1 MTRAAL
7 KQVEIGGLDSRND
20 EDESIKAGRLWR
32 GELWL
37 ALLSF
42 AESYVDAETG
52 LKKYD
57 GCAYRL
63 NKRWEDEG
71 RPVTGGAL
79 KNAIKDDNRN
89 NFRLEWAFWFA
100 EQSAEIAELLARKVK
115 PKKTAEQRL
124 ADSDDEIRATLS
136 HKQAEAFFRRR
147 DAR

>member
-1 MTRAAL
+1 MAAL
-7 KQVEIGGLDSRND
+7 AKQVSIGGLDSKSE
-20 EDESIKAGRLWR
+20 EDESIKASKGWR
-32 GELWL
+32 KELWL
-37 ALLSF
+37 ALWYF
-42 AESYVDAETG
+42 AEGYVCAETG

-57 GCAYRL
+57 GCAYHL

-79 KNAIKDDNRN
+79 KNAIKDENRN

-124 ADSDDEIRATLS
+124 ADTDDEIRATLS

-147 DAR
+147 DGR